1 MLRVNRPEPV
11 PHIIYTVG
19 TGGVKK
25 GQLVIASSG
34 TAVTAA
40 EAPTDATVL
49 GVALD
54 TKAEG
59 AQVQIE
65 CIDGSLI
72 EADIYQGGSTDSFTA
87 TDVGKAFD
95 IFVDGSTGEMFVD
108 PNDTTGAFLVLMSY
122 DTSKNKAWLKIHRAK
137 LLLV

>member
-1 MLRVNRPEPV
+1 MLKVNRPEPV

-25 GQLVIASSG
+25 GQLVIASSS

-72 EADIYQGGSTDSFTA
+72 EADIYQGGATDTFTA

-95 IFVDGSTGEMFVD
+95 IFVDGTTGEMFVD

-122 DTSKNKAWLKIHRAK
+122 DNSKGKAWLKIHRAK